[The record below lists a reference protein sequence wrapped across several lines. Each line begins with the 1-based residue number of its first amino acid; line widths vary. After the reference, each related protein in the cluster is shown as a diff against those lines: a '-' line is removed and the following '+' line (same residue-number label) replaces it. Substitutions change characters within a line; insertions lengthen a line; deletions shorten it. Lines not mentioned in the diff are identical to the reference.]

1 VSTGEAD
8 IKLGSAVIMLEED
21 DDESVELDVDVK
33 LGFGDGARS
42 EFGRADAGAGGTGS
56 SGTGG
61 TGIKLEA
68 GVEDVGIE
76 VEEKVM
82 RNEDVKLGENDA
94 IC

>member
-1 VSTGEAD
+1 VRAD
-8 IKLGSAVIMLEED
+8 IKLESAVMMLEED

-42 EFGRADAGAGGTGS
+42 KFGRADAGARGTGS

-68 GVEDVGIE
+68 GMKDVGIE

-82 RNEDVKLGENDA
+82 RNGDVKLGEDDA